1 MIYRCFSVVMS
12 FYGKNWARAFPSLHI
27 SSNADRNVLQLN
39 KLSGKENMVTT
50 RHLGVTSTYLAL
62 PPRIPGINVEKHR
75 RPYLPRR
82 ALM

>member
-1 MIYRCFSVVMS
+1 MMYRCFSEVMW
-12 FYGKNWARAFPSLHI
+12 FYGKTWARSFPLVHI
-27 SSNADRNVLQLN
+27 SSNAKRNVLQLN

-50 RHLGVTSTYLAL
+50 RHLKVASTCQTL

-75 RPYLPRR
+75 RSYLPRR